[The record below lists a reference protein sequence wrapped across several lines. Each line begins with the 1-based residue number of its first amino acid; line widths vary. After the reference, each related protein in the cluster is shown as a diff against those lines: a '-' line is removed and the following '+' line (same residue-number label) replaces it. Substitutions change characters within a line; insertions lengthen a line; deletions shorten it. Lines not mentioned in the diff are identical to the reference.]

1 MRIGLGTVVA
11 ELVRGHAA
19 ECTDHDLGP
28 AVALH
33 GVARARKPLLHYD
46 VAVRLPDVEWPEGDD
61 WTAVTGEPLAAD
73 AAVAW
78 ATTVRSGAVVSFLGV
93 VRNHAD
99 GREDVQGITY
109 EAYETEAA
117 ARLAAVAAEARVRW
131 PAVERIALLH
141 RIGELALSEA
151 SVAVVVSSPHR
162 AEAFDAARYCI
173 DTLKETVPIWKR
185 EHWAEGSDWSPAAQ
199 PVQPVRPVRS
209 VERAG

>member
-1 MRIGLGTVVA
+1 VVA
-11 ELVRGHAA
+11 LQW
-19 ECTDHDLGP
+19 L
-28 AVALH
+28 
-33 GVARARKPLLHYD
+33 ARASKPLLHYD
-46 VAVRLPDVEWPEGDD
+46 VAVRLPDVEWPEVEWPEGDD
-61 WTAVTGEPLAAD
+61 WIAVTGEPLAAD
-73 AAVAW
+73 AAAAW

-117 ARLAAVAAEARVRW
+117 ARLVAVAAEARVRW

-209 VERAG
+209 VERTG